1 MRQLE
6 DADALFGGETS
17 LLDLHHAAPAGADDV
32 SAPPPPAD
40 ELPPAPADEFP
51 PAPADEL
58 PPAPPAAAPPASPTD
73 LLADLENELDFVAPA
88 AAGGDAAAAPAG
100 DDAFDLDDFES
111 YLDTLGTGS
120 K

>member
-32 SAPPPPAD
+32 SAPPP
-40 ELPPAPADEFP
+40 
-51 PAPADEL
+51 PADEL